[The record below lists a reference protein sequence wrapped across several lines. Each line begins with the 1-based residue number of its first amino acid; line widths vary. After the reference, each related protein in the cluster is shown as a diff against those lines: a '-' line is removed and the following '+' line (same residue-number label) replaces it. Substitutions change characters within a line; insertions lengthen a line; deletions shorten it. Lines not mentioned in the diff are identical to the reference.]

1 MLPDMKTKQT
11 VILCYFQ
18 FPSSLLSSLTFA
30 AIAWFFLHEE
40 VVNYM
45 WERRFLYPI
54 QPRPTAR
61 LRHSHSEA
69 WEGSGHWILMIEVA
83 FSIFDKEWR
92 MKKVSHT
99 ARGRS

>member
-18 FPSSLLSSLTFA
+18 FPSSLLSPLTFA

-45 WERRFLYPI
+45 WERPLLHPI
-54 QPRPTAR
+54 KPRHTAR
-61 LRHSHSEA
+61 LISLGG
-69 WEGSGHWILMIEVA
+69 WWFI
-83 FSIFDKEWR
+83 DD
-92 MKKVSHT
+92 
-99 ARGRS
+99 